1 MDNMQ
6 SSREFPAWM
15 SDVKYQEG
23 AIVIKDGTLCSYWKY
38 PKNGE
43 MVWLP
48 LDNPEQYDMLLAQD
62 SLI

>member
-1 MDNMQ
+1 MVDMQ
-6 SSREFPAWM
+6 SSREIPTWM
-15 SDVKYQEG
+15 WEVEYQVG
-23 AIVIKDGTLCSYWKY
+23 AIVIKDGLLCSYWKY

-62 SLI
+62 